1 MESQRRSCNVE
12 DLYLVSLW
20 VIVCIYTCLY
30 LFCYHKV
37 GDDCSISP
45 ELDRLIR
52 QRGRDLRLR
61 KLDQQKAVKIV
72 NHLIDSLLEFLKNND
87 DQPFFREVSVLTS
100 GSYYEM
106 VKVKNL
112 NDNFEK
118 NQLVV
123 SNRKSC
129 SSLYQIL
136 SV

>member
-1 MESQRRSCNVE
+1 MWRIFNRLLFE
-12 DLYLVSLW
+12 LLFVSM
-20 VIVCIYTCLY
+20 YTCLY
-30 LFCYHKV
+30 FFCYHKV
-37 GDDCSISP
+37 GDDSSISP

-106 VKVKNL
+106 VKVKN
-112 NDNFEK
+112 
-118 NQLVV
+118 QLVV

-129 SSLYQIL
+129 SSFYQML